1 MPIKFIKK
9 QRIQIIKRTI
19 NQILLEIS
27 DVEYNIDLSKLKRR
41 IRHRRFPYGKGER
54 RSKIKVEEGILNLNE
69 KYNICVQN
77 GLLRKYIN
85 ENEKIQII
93 KIKENGN
100 IIKLKKNQCYL
111 LLK

>member
-41 IRHRRFPYGKGER
+41 IRHRDDFYMKKAKGER
-54 RSKIKVEEGILNLNE
+54 E
-69 KYNICVQN
+69 
-77 GLLRKYIN
+77 
-85 ENEKIQII
+85 
-93 KIKENGN
+93 
-100 IIKLKKNQCYL
+100 
-111 LLK
+111 